1 MQSHRR
7 WEEGSV
13 RFVVVL
19 LCAYHAYLMHCHT
32 VAVAGKGTAEEQVCA
47 GSSLSLPLSFSLCAS
62 QVGALRR

>member
-1 MQSHRR
+1 M
-7 WEEGSV
+7 

-47 GSSLSLPLSFSLCAS
+47 GSSLISASVFFPLTAGPCFVQMIS
-62 QVGALRR
+62 GATAP

>member
-1 MQSHRR
+1 M
-7 WEEGSV
+7 

-47 GSSLSLPLSFSLCAS
+47 GSSLSLPLSFSRSRLVRALC
-62 QVGALRR
+62 R

>member
-1 MQSHRR
+1 M
-7 WEEGSV
+7 

-47 GSSLSLPLSFSLCAS
+47 GSSLICLCLFPPCLT
-62 QVGALRR
+62 VGPRFAQMISGATAP